1 MPRATY
7 KYQFEWKILEWAWKL
22 SWAFCG
28 GSHYPFVILFGASGV
43 ADRLVFGPAPE
54 THDENEWKR
63 LLERAP
69 AWLAFDPFEGPEYQ
83 DPSWE
88 GLERQTVE
96 RLIGNH
102 VRAGGF
108 RLRRGDHCLPPEVGG
123 DVLAACGCSGRSA

>member
-1 MPRATY
+1 MPRASY

-83 DPSWE
+83 YLSWE

-96 RLIGNH
+96 RLIGITF
-102 VRAGGF
+102 G
-108 RLRRGDHCLPPEVGG
+108 PEDFGSEEGTIAFPTKWGVMF
-123 DVLAACGCSGRSA
+123 